1 MNTHTTRSG
10 GKHTQLDGYIPL
22 SSIECICVYVLFAS
36 IDATEESDR
45 VGRLI
50 NHTRRSP
57 NLSPRVEMVDG
68 VPLVYFVAT
77 KDIHPG
83 QELLFDYYECRKDVV
98 AQMPSDMGQICNNN
112 VLIPS

>member
-1 MNTHTTRSG
+1 MF
-10 GKHTQLDGYIPL
+10 
-22 SSIECICVYVLFAS
+22 FAS

-50 NHTRRSP
+50 NHSRRSP

-68 VPLVYFVAT
+68 VPRVYFVAA

-83 QELLFDYYECRKDVV
+83 QELLFDYCERRKDVV
-98 AQMPSDMGQICNNN
+98 SQMPWLSE
-112 VLIPS
+112 